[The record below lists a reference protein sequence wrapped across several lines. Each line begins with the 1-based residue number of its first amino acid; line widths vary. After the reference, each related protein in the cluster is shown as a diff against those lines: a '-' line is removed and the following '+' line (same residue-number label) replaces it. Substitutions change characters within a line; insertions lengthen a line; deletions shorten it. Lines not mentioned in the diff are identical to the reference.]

1 MVPYTVSPIF
11 TSKGSMQAS
20 RKELLFGRHTLLSV
34 TFGKFLYLPQTS
46 VSLFGVSWQEFTSC
60 FCHGAAV

>member
-1 MVPYTVSPIF
+1 
-11 TSKGSMQAS
+11 MQAS